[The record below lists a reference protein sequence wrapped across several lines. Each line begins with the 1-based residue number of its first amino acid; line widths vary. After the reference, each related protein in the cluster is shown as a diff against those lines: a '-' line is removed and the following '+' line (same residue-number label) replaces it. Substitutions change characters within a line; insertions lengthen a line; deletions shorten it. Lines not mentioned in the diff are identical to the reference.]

1 MLFSW
6 CGRLIVKPVSFMLFV
21 NVCIFLEL
29 SQNDPSQLEWL
40 SVEYVYFV
48 LISDKELSPKELL
61 DLLQLSKWN

>member
-1 MLFSW
+1 
-6 CGRLIVKPVSFMLFV
+6 MLFV

-61 DLLQLSKWN
+61 DLLPLSKWN